1 MIYLYNLQ
9 AKSSPYTSTRI
20 VYLQVCLVLARLAAA
35 VMLLYLLS
43 VVMVSTGIFENEY
56 DYGYYYRTT
65 SMTTQ

>member
-9 AKSSPYTSTRI
+9 AKSSPYTCTRI
-20 VYLQVCLVLARLAAA
+20 VYLQVCLVLAWLAAA
-35 VMLLYLLS
+35 VMLLKS
-43 VVMVSTGIFENEY
+43 VVLASTGIFENEY